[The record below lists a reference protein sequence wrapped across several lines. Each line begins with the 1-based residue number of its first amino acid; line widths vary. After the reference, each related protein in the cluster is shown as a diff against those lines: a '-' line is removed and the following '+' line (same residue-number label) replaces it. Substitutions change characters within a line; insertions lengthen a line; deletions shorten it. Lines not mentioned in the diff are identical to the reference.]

1 MTNDYGDAGGPAG
14 SPTVAAVLTRLAGR
28 ATIWP
33 RARQVQ
39 VLPAEAARAGAA
51 AVRGRDLVRTSDGG
65 WGETDM
71 ATIRGDA
78 DLVFD
83 AGRDVKGPVSIAA
96 AVAAPATPG
105 AASATPGADE
115 TRRSP
120 ESRLVVLGTGRLIMN
135 YRLAGSLVRDYDR
148 DFMLSVLAWLADRE
162 DRSGVAPK
170 IPAEMRLTL
179 EEGAVAHAFQLFVIA
194 LPAVC
199 LGLAGIVWYRR
210 RV

>member
-1 MTNDYGDAGGPAG
+1 MTNDYGGTGGPAG
-14 SPTVAAVLTRLAGR
+14 SPTVAAVLTRLAGH

-39 VLPAEAARAGAA
+39 VLPAEAAPAGAA
-51 AVRGRDLVRTSDGG
+51 AVRGRDLVRSSDGG

-83 AGRDVKGPVSIAA
+83 AGRDVKGPVSVAA
-96 AVAAPATPG
+96 AVAAPA

-120 ESRLVVLGTGRLIMN
+120 ETRLVVLGTGRLIMN

-170 IPAEMRLTL
+170 IPTEMRLTL